1 MASIENRPRTQ
12 VTFKKR
18 DDLTKA
24 FAHNADKAIQD
35 YVQELRSQGQLLA
48 CLRWSDGAMK
58 LFTREPGQSYIFY
71 APDHP
76 DSVRYTDSGSEIA
89 IDAATSWVRCHFPAS
104 IRGNFQ
110 GERGQ
115 LALMALSAK
124 NWSGWP
130 GHWSPCRLSMSRR
143 VERLITLPG
152 SGQQAV

>member
-1 MASIENRPRTQ
+1 MASIENRPRIQ

-24 FAHNADKAIQD
+24 FAHNADKTIQD

-48 CLRWSDGAMK
+48 CLRWSDGALK

-89 IDAATSWVRCHFPAS
+89 IDAATYWFAATFPRPSGATFRVNEGSWP
-104 IRGNFQ
+104 
-110 GERGQ
+110 
-115 LALMALSAK
+115 
-124 NWSGWP
+124 
-130 GHWSPCRLSMSRR
+130 
-143 VERLITLPG
+143 
-152 SGQQAV
+152 